1 MMRALGPGSVSSFL
15 KIVVEV
21 IYAGQVVAASVL
33 LVAGLASLILQ
44 PFTSVLPR
52 VDLDALRA
60 AGLEP
65 QRPLALAL
73 LALAVY
79 VVGLVVVFNR
89 LRRVFGTLTLGDPFH
104 PDNVSRLRVIGL
116 ALIGLELMG
125 YLLRMTLAFVFPG
138 RVGSGGLT
146 LNLTAWFAIL
156 VVFVLAE
163 VFREGA
169 RLRRD
174 AELTI

>member
-1 MMRALGPGSVSSFL
+1 MRALGPGSVSSFL

-21 IYAGQVVAASVL
+21 IYAGLCVAAAAL
-33 LVAGLASLILQ
+33 LIAGLASLVLQ
-44 PFTSVLPR
+44 PFGGGLPR
-52 VDLDALRA
+52 TDVDALRS

-65 QRPLALAL
+65 QRPVALAL
-73 LALAVY
+73 LALATY
-79 VVGLVVVFNR
+79 VAGLVVVFNR
-89 LRRVFGTLTLGDPFH
+89 LRRVFGTLTRGDPFH
-104 PDNVSRLRVIGL
+104 PDNVGRLRVIGL

-138 RVGSGGLT
+138 RVTGAGVT
-146 LNLTAWFAIL
+146 LNATAWFAIL

>member
-1 MMRALGPGSVSSFL
+1 MRARGPGSVSSFL
-15 KIVVEV
+15 KIVIEV
-21 IYAGQVVAASVL
+21 IYAGLVVAASAL
-33 LVAGLASLILQ
+33 LVAGLAALLLQ
-44 PFTSVLPR
+44 PFAGALPR
-52 VDLDALRA
+52 VDLDALRS

-65 QRPLALAL
+65 KRPLALAL
-73 LALAVY
+73 LALAVF
-79 VVGLVVVFNR
+79 VTGQVVVFNR

-116 ALIGLELMG
+116 ALTGLELMG
-125 YLLRMTLAFVFPG
+125 YILRMILAFVFPG
-138 RVGSGGLT
+138 RVTSGGGT

>member
-1 MMRALGPGSVSSFL
+1 MRALGPGSVSSFL

-21 IYAGQVVAASVL
+21 IYAGLCVADATL
-33 LVAGLASLILQ
+33 LVAGLASLVLQ
-44 PFTSVLPR
+44 PFAGALPR
-52 VDLDALRA
+52 VDLDALHGG
-60 AGLEP
+60 GLEP
-65 QRPLALAL
+65 QRPVALAL
-73 LALAVY
+73 LALAAY
-79 VVGLVVVFNR
+79 VAGLVVVFNR
-89 LRRVFGTLTLGDPFH
+89 LRRVFATLTLGDPFH
-104 PDNVSRLRVIGL
+104 PDNVGRLRVIGL

-125 YLLRMTLAFVFPG
+125 YLLRMILAFVFPA
-138 RVGSGGLT
+138 RVSDGAAS

-169 RLRRD
+169 RLRRE

>member
-1 MMRALGPGSVSSFL
+1 MRALGPGSVSSFL

-21 IYAGQVVAASVL
+21 IYVGLGVAASAL
-33 LVAGLASLILQ
+33 LVAALASLLLQ
-44 PFTSVLPR
+44 PFTSALPR
-52 VDLDALRA
+52 ADLDALRSV
-60 AGLEP
+60 GLEP
-65 QRPLALAL
+65 QRPVALAL
-73 LALAVY
+73 LALAAFVA
-79 VVGLVVVFNR
+79 GQVVVFNR
-89 LRRVFGTLTLGDPFH
+89 LRRVFGALILGDPFH
-104 PDNVSRLRVIGL
+104 PDNVGRLRVIGL
-116 ALIGLELMG
+116 ALTGLELGG

-138 RVGSGGLT
+138 RVTSGGVT

>member
-21 IYAGQVVAASVL
+21 VYAGLIAAASAL
-33 LVAGLASLILQ
+33 LAAGLASLVLQ
-44 PFTSVLPR
+44 PFTSTLPR
-52 VDLDALRA
+52 VDLDALRS

-73 LALAVY
+73 LALAAY
-79 VVGLVVVFNR
+79 VAGLVVVFNR

-104 PDNVSRLRVIGL
+104 PDNVARLRVIGL
-116 ALIGLELMG
+116 ALIGLELTG
-125 YLLRMTLAFVFPG
+125 DLLRMILAFVFPA
-138 RVGSGGLT
+138 RVNGGGLS

>member
-1 MMRALGPGSVSSFL
+1 MRALGPGSVSSFL

-21 IYAGQVVAASVL
+21 IYVGLGVAATAL
-33 LVAGLASLILQ
+33 LVAGLGCLVLQ
-44 PFTSVLPR
+44 PFASTLPR

-65 QRPLALAL
+65 QRPVALAL
-73 LALAVY
+73 LALAAY
-79 VVGLVVVFNR
+79 VAGLVVVFNR
-89 LRRVFGTLTLGDPFH
+89 LRRVFGSLIVGDPFH
-104 PDNVSRLRVIGL
+104 PDNVGRLRVIGL

-125 YLLRMTLAFVFPG
+125 YLLRMILAFVFPG
-138 RVGSGGLT
+138 RVTGGGVT

-169 RLRRD
+169 RLRQD

>member
-21 IYAGQVVAASVL
+21 IYAGLVVAASGL
-33 LVAGLASLILQ
+33 LVGGLASLILQ
-44 PFTSVLPR
+44 PFTSALPR
-52 VDLDALRA
+52 VDLDALRD

-73 LALAVY
+73 LALAAY
-79 VVGLVVVFNR
+79 VAGLVVVFNR
-89 LRRVFGTLTLGDPFH
+89 LRRVFGTLTQGDPFH
-104 PDNVSRLRVIGL
+104 PDNVARLRVIGL

-125 YLLRMTLAFVFPG
+125 YLLRMALAFVFPG
-138 RVGSGGLT
+138 RVSGGGPS

>member
-1 MMRALGPGSVSSFL
+1 MRALGPGSVSSFL

-21 IYAGQVVAASVL
+21 IYAGLCVAAGAL
-33 LVAGLASLILQ
+33 LVAGLGALVLQ
-44 PFTSVLPR
+44 PFTASMPR
-52 VDLDALRA
+52 ADLDALRS

-73 LALAVY
+73 LALAAY
-79 VVGLVVVFNR
+79 VAGLVVVFNR
-89 LRRVFGTLTLGDPFH
+89 LRRVFGTLTRGDPFH
-104 PDNVSRLRVIGL
+104 PDNVGRLRVIGL

-125 YLLRMTLAFVFPG
+125 YLLRMALAFVFPS
-138 RVGSGGLT
+138 RVSGGMS

>member
-1 MMRALGPGSVSSFL
+1 MRALGPGSVSSFL
-15 KIVVEV
+15 KVVVEV
-21 IYAGQVVAASVL
+21 IYLGLVAAASAL
-33 LVAGLASLILQ
+33 LIAGLTSLLLQ
-44 PFTSVLPR
+44 PFTSALPR
-52 VDLDALRA
+52 AELEALQSMGLD
-60 AGLEP
+60 P

-73 LALAVY
+73 LALAVF
-79 VVGLVVVFNR
+79 VAGQVVVFNR

-104 PDNVSRLRVIGL
+104 PDNVARLRVIGL

-138 RVGSGGLT
+138 RVTGGGLT

>member
-1 MMRALGPGSVSSFL
+1 M
-15 KIVVEV
+15 VEV
-21 IYAGQVVAASVL
+21 IYVGQVVAASVL

-44 PFTSVLPR
+44 PFTAALPR
-52 VDLDALRA
+52 VDLDAFRA
-60 AGLEP
+60 AGLAP

-79 VVGLVVVFNR
+79 VAGLVVVFNR

-138 RVGSGGLT
+138 RVSAGGLT